1 MNDSEVLNDISVF
14 INSVQNLP
22 VIFKATSAV
31 VVYWR
36 DLCPYEDE
44 ECINVKEFANMMLQK
59 KIYSAIGLV
68 EAYKDAC
75 LHVFALY
82 INPNV
87 SIE

>member
-14 INSVQNLP
+14 INSVQNLS

-36 DLCPYEDE
+36 DICPFKDE
-44 ECINVKEFANMMLQK
+44 ECTNVKEFANVAEIEK
-59 KIYSAIGLV
+59 KTKGAMSLV
-68 EAYKDAC
+68 NDIAYEDAC

-82 INPNV
+82 
-87 SIE
+87 